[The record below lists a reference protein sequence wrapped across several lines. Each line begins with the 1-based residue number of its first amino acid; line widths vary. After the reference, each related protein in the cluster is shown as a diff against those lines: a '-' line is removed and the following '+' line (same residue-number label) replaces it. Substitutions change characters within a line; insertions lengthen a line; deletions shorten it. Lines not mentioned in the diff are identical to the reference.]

1 VKTGQKKKDKNRNLR
16 GYIWQE
22 AFKDLPFIT
31 PKTIDNFSRG

>member
-16 GYIWQE
+16 GHLWQE